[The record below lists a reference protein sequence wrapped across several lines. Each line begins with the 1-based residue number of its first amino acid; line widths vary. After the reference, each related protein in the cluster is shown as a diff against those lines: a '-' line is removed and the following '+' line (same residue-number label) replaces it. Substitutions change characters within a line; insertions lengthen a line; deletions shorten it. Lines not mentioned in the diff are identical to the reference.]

1 MTETVLTVHNQNGN
15 VPSMNLT
22 NYAVSK
28 GGTGT
33 LKCPVL
39 ESVAK
44 KAGCSAGTLYQIALG
59 NKQPS
64 AKLANE
70 IHRATRG
77 RVQRGELR
85 PDVFGAPPATAANE
99 APQSEA
105 AA

>member
-1 MTETVLTVHNQNGN
+1 MTETVLTGHNQNGN
-15 VPSMNLT
+15 VPTMNLT

-33 LKCPVL
+33 IKCPVL

-44 KAGCSAGTLYQIALG
+44 KAGCSAATLYQIALG

-64 AKLANE
+64 AKLANA
-70 IHRATRG
+70 IHGATRG
-77 RVQRGELR
+77 RVTRGELR
-85 PDVFGAPPATAANE
+85 PDVFGQSQPAGQTPE
-99 APQSEA
+99 TGA

>member
-1 MTETVLTVHNQNGN
+1 MTETVLTTHNQNGN
-15 VPSMNLT
+15 VPGMNLT

-39 ESVAK
+39 DSVAK

-77 RVQRGELR
+77 RVPRGELR
-85 PDVFGAPPATAANE
+85 PDVFGAPPATSFAQQDEETA
-99 APQSEA
+99 
-105 AA
+105 